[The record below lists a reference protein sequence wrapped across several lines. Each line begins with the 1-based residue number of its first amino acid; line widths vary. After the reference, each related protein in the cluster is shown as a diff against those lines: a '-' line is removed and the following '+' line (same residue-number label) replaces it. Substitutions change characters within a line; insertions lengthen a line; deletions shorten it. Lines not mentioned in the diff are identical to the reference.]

1 MRDGVPIA
9 EWTGELRLY
18 ARLSGEAMKPQRKRV
33 LIGRHS
39 IQL

>member
-18 ARLSGEAMKPQRKRV
+18 ARLSDLIMEPQRKRV
-33 LIGRHS
+33 
-39 IQL
+39 